1 MSEDVNQECA
11 CGYSLVHGITYK
23 CRFMAWLVE
32 AVSEES
38 HHVFCFVDLVKAYV
52 RVCYR
57 GKGIAMHQ

>member
-1 MSEDVNQECA
+1 MTEDVNQECA

-23 CRFMAWLVE
+23 CRSMAWWVE

-38 HHVFCFVDLVKAYV
+38 HGVFCFVDLVKAYA

-57 GKGIAMHQ
+57 GKGIAVYQ